1 MASFM
6 VSSSSELVIDYV
18 CDCGWW
24 GRQAGAVCMFCV
36 CKQGEGR
43 KVFAIRLA
51 HWVNEFSHA
60 DRNDAK
66 SFPIAET

>member
-1 MASFM
+1 MYAI
-6 VSSSSELVIDYV
+6 V
-18 CDCGWW
+18 GGGA
-24 GRQAGAVCMFCV
+24 GRQVPCVCV